1 MEKKQIIAIVVAVLV
16 ILLIIVLAIIFAVPK
31 KSNIVEPTP
40 VEAPVEEELP
50 KPEDEKLGT
59 INEEGD
65 FNLKVPQVHVLQ
77 DSTQKY
83 NDVLIGSSFED
94 AKEKLGEPLQKDE
107 YKVLTYYTWNLDE
120 SGNIKLKVSVKNEE
134 NKVSEKTLLLFS
146 NADEGY
152 QISKELGTEIQDLQT
167 EMEKINEGMT
177 LDEVIQI
184 LGEKYIEESCNEENY
199 KIYVWYDI
207 NENSVELSFNEE
219 NVLVQKTI
227 ASYKG

>member
-1 MEKKQIIAIVVAVLV
+1 M
-16 ILLIIVLAIIFAVPK
+16 
-31 KSNIVEPTP
+31 
-40 VEAPVEEELP
+40 
-50 KPEDEKLGT
+50 
-59 INEEGD
+59 
-65 FNLKVPQVHVLQ
+65 
-77 DSTQKY
+77 
-83 NDVLIGSSFED
+83 
-94 AKEKLGEPLQKDE
+94 
-107 YKVLTYYTWNLDE
+107 
-120 SGNIKLKVSVKNEE
+120 KNEE

-146 NADEGY
+146 NAEEGY

-184 LGEKYIEESCNEENY
+184 LGEKYIEESRNEEDY